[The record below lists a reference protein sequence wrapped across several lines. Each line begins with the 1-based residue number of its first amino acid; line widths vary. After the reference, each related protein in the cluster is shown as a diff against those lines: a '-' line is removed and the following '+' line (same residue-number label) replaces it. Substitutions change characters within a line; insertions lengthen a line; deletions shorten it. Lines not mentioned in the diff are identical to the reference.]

1 VERILLLFRHE
12 RVFVLLCACS
22 IDCSCCCCSI
32 FILPDV
38 EDAAI
43 SASAFVTAFSAT
55 IFSDGSSST
64 DTFVGVVCDNSIG
77 LQ

>member
-1 VERILLLFRHE
+1 
-12 RVFVLLCACS
+12 
-22 IDCSCCCCSI
+22 
-32 FILPDV
+32 LPDV
-38 EDAAI
+38 DDAAI

>member
-1 VERILLLFRHE
+1 MRECLYFCVLAPLTVLAVAALF
-12 RVFVLLCACS
+12 
-22 IDCSCCCCSI
+22 